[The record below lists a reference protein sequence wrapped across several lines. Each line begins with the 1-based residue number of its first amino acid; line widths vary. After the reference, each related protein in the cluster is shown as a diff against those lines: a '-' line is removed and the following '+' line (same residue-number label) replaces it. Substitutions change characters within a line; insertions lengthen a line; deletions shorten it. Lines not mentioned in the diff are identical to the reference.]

1 MPQKSPNTQN
11 GDEAAEITARSSS
24 ACHCFAADSARCRT
38 CFRFAC
44 LFLFFMKLDLAE
56 IARLFAERGDV
67 AYAGEP
73 VSQTEHALQCA
84 WLAEQAGA
92 SDALVTAALLHDLGH
107 LLIAEHQTLSRSPT
121 ELGIDDRHQYIA
133 LPLLRGAFDAEVREP
148 IRLHVDAK
156 RYLCA
161 TRAGY
166 FSKLSPDSVRSLA
179 LQGGP
184 MDDEAARRFASLE
197 WAADAV
203 RLRLW
208 DEQAKADGLKTPPL
222 AHFLATAA
230 RVMLR

>member
-1 MPQKSPNTQN
+1 MT
-11 GDEAAEITARSSS
+11 
-24 ACHCFAADSARCRT
+24 
-38 CFRFAC
+38 
-44 LFLFFMKLDLAE
+44 LDLAE
-56 IARLFAERGDV
+56 IARLFAERGGV

-73 VSQTEHALQCA
+73 VSQLEHALQCA

-92 SDALVTAALLHDLGH
+92 EDALVTASLLHDLGH

-133 LPLLRGAFDAEVREP
+133 MPVLRGAFGLEVREP

-161 TRAGY
+161 TRPDY
-166 FSKLSPDSVRSLA
+166 FARLSPDSVRSLA

-184 MDDEAARRFASLE
+184 MSAEAARRFADHPWSG
-197 WAADAV
+197 DAI

-208 DEQAKADGLKTPPL
+208 DEEAKVAGLETPPL
-222 AHFLATAA
+222 KHFLQTAA
-230 RVMLR
+230 RVMLH

>member
-1 MPQKSPNTQN
+1 MT
-11 GDEAAEITARSSS
+11 
-24 ACHCFAADSARCRT
+24 
-38 CFRFAC
+38 
-44 LFLFFMKLDLAE
+44 LDLPE
-56 IARLFAERGDV
+56 IARLFAERGGL

-73 VSQTEHALQCA
+73 VSQSEHALQCA

-107 LLIAEHQTLSRSPT
+107 LLIAEHQTLSQSPT

-133 LPLLRGAFDAEVREP
+133 LPLLRGAFDAAVREP

-161 TRAGY
+161 TQPDYVA
-166 FSKLSPDSVRSLA
+166 KLSPDSVRSLA
-179 LQGGP
+179 LQGGV
-184 MDDEAARRFASLE
+184 MNDDAALRFAALA

-208 DEQAKADGLKTPPL
+208 DEAAKVEGLRTPPL

>member
-1 MPQKSPNTQN
+1 MT
-11 GDEAAEITARSSS
+11 
-24 ACHCFAADSARCRT
+24 
-38 CFRFAC
+38 
-44 LFLFFMKLDLAE
+44 LDLAE
-56 IARLFAERGDV
+56 IARLFAERGGV

-73 VSQTEHALQCA
+73 VSQLEHALQCA

-92 SDALVTAALLHDLGH
+92 DDALVTASLLHDLGH

-133 LPLLRGAFDAEVREP
+133 MPVLRGAFGLEVREP

-161 TRAGY
+161 TRPDY
-166 FSKLSPDSVRSLA
+166 FARLSPDSVRSLA

-184 MDDEAARRFASLE
+184 MSADAAQRFADHPWSG
-197 WAADAV
+197 DAI

-208 DEQAKADGLKTPPL
+208 DEEAKVAGLETPPL
-222 AHFLATAA
+222 KHFLQTAA
-230 RVMLR
+230 RVMLG

>member
-1 MPQKSPNTQN
+1 MT
-11 GDEAAEITARSSS
+11 
-24 ACHCFAADSARCRT
+24 
-38 CFRFAC
+38 
-44 LFLFFMKLDLAE
+44 LDLAE

-161 TRAGY
+161 TRPAT
-166 FSKLSPDSVRSLA
+166 SRSSRPIRCA
-179 LQGGP
+179 AWRCR
-184 MDDEAARRFASLE
+184 AARWTTRRPGALPRSNGPATRCACGCGTRSEGRRAEDAAAGALPRDGGQGDASLIAVFGMSFE
-197 WAADAV
+197 CPANAPVKAPVRPAAYRYFRPV
-203 RLRLW
+203 
-208 DEQAKADGLKTPPL
+208 
-222 AHFLATAA
+222 
-230 RVMLR
+230 

>member
-1 MPQKSPNTQN
+1 MVLAGLRHALVTAMH
-11 GDEAAEITARSSS
+11 EAGALPPALS
-24 ACHCFAADSARCRT
+24 AF
-38 CFRFAC
+38 CFRA
-44 LFLFFMKLDLAE
+44 MTLDLAE
-56 IARLFAERGDV
+56 IARLFAERGGV

-73 VSQTEHALQCA
+73 VSQLEHALQCA

-92 SDALVTAALLHDLGH
+92 DDALVTASLLHDLGH

-133 LPLLRGAFDAEVREP
+133 MPVLRGAFGLEVREP

-161 TRAGY
+161 TRPDY
-166 FSKLSPDSVRSLA
+166 FARLSPDSVRSLA

-184 MDDEAARRFASLE
+184 MSAEAARRFADHPWSG
-197 WAADAV
+197 DAI

-208 DEQAKADGLKTPPL
+208 DEEAKVAGLETPPL
-222 AHFLATAA
+222 KHFLQTAA
-230 RVMLR
+230 RVMLH